1 MLLDSVKSIRFGP
14 NLSKSQE
21 FVGLKKKKKNKK
33 GIKIWALSRSTGNS
47 PKVNLSGTN
56 SSSDLDVLD
65 GLNFAFRQAV

>member
-1 MLLDSVKSIRFGP
+1 MLLDSVKSKRFGP

-21 FVGLKKKKKNKK
+21 FVGLKKKNKK

-47 PKVNLSGTN
+47 PKVNLSGEN

-65 GLNFAFRQAV
+65 GLDFAPRTGF